1 MAAQPQRSQ
10 EEVTRMRKELTIT
23 ELDTESVELLPSR
36 ETLHVHFNW
45 AAVYASNSANAVNLF
60 SHHSVAA
67 ASAHQNIAVIQ
78 G

>member
-1 MAAQPQRSQ
+1 
-10 EEVTRMRKELTIT
+10 MRKELTIT

-36 ETLHVHFNW
+36 ETLHVRINW
-45 AAVYASNSANAVNLF
+45 ASVSALNAANAANFF

-67 ASAHQNIAVIQ
+67 ASAKQSIAVVQ